1 MKTKSII
8 ITTLALLLTALSAQ
22 AQVEI
27 PLNKGYNHDMKV
39 YDDTLFVA
47 SENGV
52 FALSLKEGGQAWK
65 QYAFDGMDITTF
77 VKSGQKMIAVQRIF
91 TDSENGR
98 IESQKLLAS
107 YDYGRSFADITRYSP
122 ENGYCT
128 GLGNIINIHQL
139 PDNPNHILAVYPS
152 NQFFGTFGTTGIVEE
167 SFEFGQEWIL
177 KDIPFPA
184 TGKLSYKSK
193 APYSI
198 LVYGLIPNVDC
209 ICPYVFECSNDFHT
223 MTELPIDILDEA
235 YGIEFRD
242 IAYNPSD
249 NERLLA
255 ATRKGIAMSTDN
267 GITWKHVVEEKG
279 HAYSFIGFV
288 NVLYDT
294 NNPSTVYA
302 FCNCYDPDNHNCYM
316 ELYASTD
323 AGGSWYKA
331 YVSNGHQ
338 WETTKVVR
346 NGNNFYFL
354 TMKDEVFSIDIST
367 LPTSIS
373 SVKQEAP
380 AQSDAIL
387 DLQGR
392 RLDGQPTTKG
402 IVIRDGRKV
411 IVK

>member
-1 MKTKSII
+1 MNKII
-8 ITTLALLLTALSAQ
+8 IILLAALTNSICCMAQ
-22 AQVEI
+22 KTDLF
-27 PLNKGYNHDMKV
+27 LNKGYNHDMKV
-39 YDDTLFVA
+39 YEDTLFVS

-52 FALSLKEGGQAWK
+52 FALSLKEEGQIWK
-65 QYAFDGMDITTF
+65 PYAFDGMDITTF

-209 ICPYVFECSNDFHT
+209 ICPYVFECNNDFHT

-279 HAYSFIGFV
+279 HAFSFIGFV
-288 NVLYDT
+288 SVLYDT
-294 NNPSTVYA
+294 NNPGNVYA
-302 FCNCYDPDNHNCYM
+302 FCNCYDPDKHKCYV
-316 ELYASTD
+316 ELFVSTD
-323 AGGSWYKA
+323 AGGSWCKV
-331 YVSNGHQ
+331 YVSEDHQ

-346 NGNNFYFL
+346 NGNMFYFL

-367 LPTSIS
+367 LPTSIY

-380 AQSDAIL
+380 AQSDAIY

-392 RLDGQPTTKG
+392 RLDGLPTNKG
-402 IVIRDGRKV
+402 IYTQNGKKV
-411 IVK
+411 VVK